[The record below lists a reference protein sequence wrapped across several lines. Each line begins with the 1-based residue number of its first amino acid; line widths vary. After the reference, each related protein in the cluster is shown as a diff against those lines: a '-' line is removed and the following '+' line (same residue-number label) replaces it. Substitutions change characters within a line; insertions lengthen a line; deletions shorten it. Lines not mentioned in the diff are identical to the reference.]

1 MLPPALVGKF
11 DRGSFVCSDW
21 ELRITNRCLE
31 EDLGRRAGTAMADLQ
46 GIEIVKALITERRN
60 KATDT
65 RQVSPLTCG
74 QQVWVL
80 SRGHDHRG
88 GTFFDE
94 QERVI
99 WLVAYRVH
107 RSGSEDDFFPY
118 CKNLDRQDR
127 LLPDEADY
135 ERLIR
140 DRDQRFVRAVSIEAP
155 LILRKAREQKAEI
168 TAMLGGK
175 FGACIAIEHAD
186 DVEAT
191 TISFRTSSIDFDL
204 LPIVLASFHH
214 GAWED
219 VNQMPSRS
227 LESDEI
233 AFMHVHSGAG

>member
-46 GIEIVKALITERRN
+46 GIEIVNALITERRN

-140 DRDQRFVRAVSIEAP
+140 DRDQRFCTSCFDRSAIDPEKGSRTKGGDYGDVGRQVRR
-155 LILRKAREQKAEI
+155 LHRDRARRR
-168 TAMLGGK
+168 
-175 FGACIAIEHAD
+175 C
-186 DVEAT
+186 
-191 TISFRTSSIDFDL
+191 
-204 LPIVLASFHH
+204 
-214 GAWED
+214 
-219 VNQMPSRS
+219 
-227 LESDEI
+227 
-233 AFMHVHSGAG
+233 